1 MTGSEEKQFTFDLL
15 LNPDVGSSHMYF
27 QVDSLSS
34 PLQQLS
40 GRGHAASTGL
50 VNQPVGVGG
59 VGRAGRSQRWKPFY
73 LKPPCRRGICGVT

>member
-1 MTGSEEKQFTFDLL
+1 MTGSEEKQFPFDLL

-27 QVDSLSS
+27 QVDYLSS

-40 GRGHAASTGL
+40 GRGHAAFTGL

-59 VGRAGRSQRWKPFY
+59 VSRAGHSLRWK
-73 LKPPCRRGICGVT
+73 RSI

>member
-1 MTGSEEKQFTFDLL
+1 MTGSEEKQFPFDLL

-27 QVDSLSS
+27 QVDYLSS

-40 GRGHAASTGL
+40 GRGHAAFPGL

-59 VGRAGRSQRWKPFY
+59 VSRAGSLRWKRFY
-73 LKPPCRRGICGVT
+73 LKPPCRSGICGVT